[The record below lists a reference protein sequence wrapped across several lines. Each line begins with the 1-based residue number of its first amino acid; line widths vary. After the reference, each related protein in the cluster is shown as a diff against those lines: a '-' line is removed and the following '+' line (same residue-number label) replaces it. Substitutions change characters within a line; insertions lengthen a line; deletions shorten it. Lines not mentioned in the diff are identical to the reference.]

1 MKVTILVL
9 LIFFSKLAVAQLEF
23 SCTIKD
29 ELSGKPILGAKVEI
43 LNRDTSNTINVSSS
57 APVAISNKDGQV
69 SFQNILPG
77 KYVLSI
83 VHSEHEAKKLSLPPL
98 TKSMAITIN
107 LTPLPALVEKNA
119 GNPVS
124 VFRRIITFF
133 KRTFFGK

>member
-29 ELSGKPILGAKVEI
+29 ELSGNPISGAKVEI
-43 LNRDTSNTINVSSS
+43 LRRDTANMSILSSS
-57 APVAISNKDGQV
+57 APVALSNKDGKI
-69 SFQNILPG
+69 SFRNLLPG

-107 LTPLPALVEKNA
+107 LTPLPAQVKKNV
-119 GNPVS
+119 GNSVG
-124 VFRRIITFF
+124 VFRRIISFF
-133 KRTFFGK
+133 KRTLFGN